1 MNRKE
6 KCLSA
11 DPDMNNVE
19 DLETGGNQLPHSDR
33 GSDQEEQMEIVN
45 ECDERVETDDDDFD
59 ERGRPQRNRRPP
71 NRYGDWLLSS
81 IGPVRRLGPAIGTQ
95 LRKLKRRITH

>member
-1 MNRKE
+1 M
-6 KCLSA
+6 SA

-19 DLETGGNQLPHSDR
+19 DLETGGNELLHSDR

-45 ECDERVETDDDDFD
+45 ECDERVETDGDDCD

-71 NRYGDWLLSS
+71 NRYCDWLLSS
-81 IGPVRRLGPAIGTQ
+81 IRSVRRLGPAIGTQ
-95 LRKLKRRITH
+95 LCKLKRRITH